1 MSIGEWMKK
10 AHKKAGWLVALGV
23 LQIVLGVL
31 VLVTPLAGG
40 LAVTMMIGF
49 AMVLGGVA
57 RLIASFAA
65 DSFGS
70 GALAFLWGLLLATGG
85 FYMFTNPGLGLA
97 GLTLMLSMMFFVSG
111 LTESVVAFQV
121 KPDDGWGWM
130 LTGGIVSVILAIMVW
145 RQFPVSGVWLIGTVV
160 AVHLLMSG
168 FTTLM
173 IGTGARKVTA
183 RAD

>member
-1 MSIGEWMKK
+1 
-10 AHKKAGWLVALGV
+10 
-23 LQIVLGVL
+23 
-31 VLVTPLAGG
+31 
-40 LAVTMMIGF
+40 
-49 AMVLGGVA
+49 
-57 RLIASFAA
+57 
-65 DSFGS
+65 
-70 GALAFLWGLLLATGG
+70 
-85 FYMFTNPGLGLA
+85 MFTNPGLGLA